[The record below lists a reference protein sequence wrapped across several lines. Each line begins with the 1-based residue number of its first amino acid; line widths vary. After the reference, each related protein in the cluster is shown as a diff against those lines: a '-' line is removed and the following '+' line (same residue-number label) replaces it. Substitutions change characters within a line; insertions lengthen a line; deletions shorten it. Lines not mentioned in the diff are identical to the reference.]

1 MRIRPH
7 KLIIKNTDKKRQAKD
22 ISRENSVE
30 LEQELLDDIK
40 AAAWNK
46 DHRLEFISDFINKL
60 RCNYILLKVSVLFYL
75 SQC

>member
-40 AAAWNK
+40 AALGIKITDWS
-46 DHRLEFISDFINKL
+46 LFQ
-60 RCNYILLKVSVLFYL
+60 ILLINYAAITFF
-75 SQC
+75 